1 MVHIR
6 WQTRHRQYVVT
17 VARLA
22 SVSTSRLLQNGHTLG
37 RTTVAPLSDPRSDVK
52 PDGPFVTNGH
62 TSLHLDYRAQA
73 DQICSLLHRSGPT
86 GPISRGISPATPKN
100 CVAPSIVVG

>member
-1 MVHIR
+1 MARPAIVHIR

-37 RTTVAPLSDPRSDVK
+37 RTTVALLSDPRSDVM
-52 PDGPFVTNGH
+52 PDSPFVTDGH
-62 TSLHLDYRAQA
+62 TSLPPRL
-73 DQICSLLHRSGPT
+73 
-86 GPISRGISPATPKN
+86 
-100 CVAPSIVVG
+100 